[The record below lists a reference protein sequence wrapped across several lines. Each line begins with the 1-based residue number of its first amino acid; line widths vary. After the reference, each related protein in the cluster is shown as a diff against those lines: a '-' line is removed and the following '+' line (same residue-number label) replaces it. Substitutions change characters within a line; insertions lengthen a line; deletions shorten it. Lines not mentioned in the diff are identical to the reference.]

1 MSYVGLD
8 IGTTSVRAIAFEVD
22 GTILATSSRDL
33 TTMHPGQGRVEQD
46 PNEIATHSIEVL
58 HDLAGALDE
67 TPRSIGIANQ
77 RETVVAWENQTLKPL
92 AMAISWQD
100 RRGASLCEELILAGN
115 EDLIRRTTGL
125 TLEPY
130 FSATKY
136 AHLVSE
142 LGISSRNGIQL
153 GTVDSWLLAN
163 LTSNEQSLTDLTN
176 ASRTSLLNISS
187 NEYDEQL
194 GDLFG
199 VPLDLLP
206 IPLPSN
212 AMFGEITHPSLQP
225 WLGVPIHAV
234 LGDQQASLFGQG
246 CTAIG
251 DTKATMGTGTF
262 LLTNSGTKRLGPQTG
277 LITSIAW
284 NLSGAENTFCLEG
297 SIFTTAS
304 LLDWLIEV
312 IGIASNNESL
322 QELARSVRTSEQ
334 VTILPFFLGT
344 GSPWWSKDT
353 PAVLAGLDSSSS
365 KGQIARAAFE
375 SIALQIAKISE
386 EIGHQLGSQISSL
399 KLDGGLSNLDFLCQL
414 IADQTNLDCHASDLA
429 ESTAFGAAMMSAVGM
444 GDIQPESLRTS
455 YSARKTFD
463 PSANRIS
470 AKSREKRWNAYLNK
484 LGLNAK

>member
-33 TTMHPGQGRVEQD
+33 STLHPGPGRVEQD
-46 PNEIATHSIEVL
+46 PLQIVMHSIGVL
-58 HDLAGALDE
+58 HDLAMDLDE
-67 TPRSIGIANQ
+67 SPRSIGIANQ
-77 RETVVAWENQTLKPL
+77 RETVVAWESKTLKPL

-100 RRGASLCEELILAGN
+100 RRGASLCEELKHSGN
-115 EDLIRRTTGL
+115 EELIRQTTGL
-125 TLEPY
+125 TLDPY

-136 AHLVSE
+136 ARLVTD
-142 LGISSRNGIQL
+142 LGKSSRKGIQL

-163 LTSNEQSLTDLTN
+163 LTSNDQSLTDLTN

-187 NEYDEQL
+187 NEYEEQL
-194 GDLFG
+194 GKLFG

-206 IPLPSN
+206 VPLPSN

-246 CTAIG
+246 CTTIG
-251 DTKATMGTGTF
+251 DTKATLGTGTF
-262 LLTNSGTKRLGPQTG
+262 LLTNSGTQRPGPQTG

-284 NLSGAENTFCLEG
+284 NLGGIENTFCLEG
-297 SIFTTAS
+297 SIFTAAS
-304 LLDWLIEV
+304 ALEWLIEV
-312 IGIASNNESL
+312 IGLASSIEAL

-334 VTILPFFLGT
+334 VTMLPFFNGT
-344 GSPWWSKDT
+344 GSPWWGKETS
-353 PAVLAGLDSSSS
+353 AVLAGLDSSSS

-375 SIALQIAKISE
+375 SMALQTANITAEIAN
-386 EIGHQLGSQISSL
+386 QLGSQINSL

-414 IADQTNLDCHASDLA
+414 IADQTNFECHASNLA

-444 GDIQPESLRTS
+444 GDIQPESLRS
-455 YSARKTFD
+455 GYSARQTFS
-463 PSANRIS
+463 PTASRIS
-470 AKSREKRWNAYLNK
+470 AKSREKRWNAYLKK
-484 LGLNAK
+484 LGLNGQ

>member
-33 TTMHPGQGRVEQD
+33 TTLHPGQGRVEQD
-46 PNEIATHSIEVL
+46 PNEIAIHSIGVL
-58 HDLAGALDE
+58 HDLAMNLDQS
-67 TPRSIGIANQ
+67 PRSIGIANQ
-77 RETVVAWENQTLKPL
+77 RETVIAWENKTLKPL

-100 RRGASLCEELILAGN
+100 RLSASLCEELKLSGN
-115 EDLIRRTTGL
+115 EELIRQTTGL
-125 TLEPY
+125 TLDPY

-136 AHLVSE
+136 ARLVSE
-142 LGISSRNGIQL
+142 LGKSPPKGTQL

-163 LTSNEQSLTDLTN
+163 LTSNKQSLTDLTN

-187 NEYDEQL
+187 NKYDEQL
-194 GDLFG
+194 GELFG

-206 IPLPSN
+206 VPLSSN

-246 CTAIG
+246 CIAIG

-262 LLTNSGTKRLGPQTG
+262 LLTNSGTKRPEPQTG

-284 NLSGAENTFCLEG
+284 NLGGTENTFCLEG

-304 LLDWLIEV
+304 LLEWLIEV
-312 IGIASNNESL
+312 IGIASNIEAL
-322 QELARSVRTSEQ
+322 QELAKSVRTSEQ
-334 VTILPFFLGT
+334 VTILPFFTGT
-344 GSPWWSKDT
+344 GSPWWGNDT
-353 PAVLAGLDSSSS
+353 AAVLAGLDSSSS

-375 SIALQIAKISE
+375 SIALQTANITE
-386 EIGHQLGSQISSL
+386 EISNQLGSQISSL

-414 IADQTNLDCHASDLA
+414 IADQTNLECHASNLA

-444 GDIQPESLRTS
+444 GDIQPESLRS
-455 YSARKTFD
+455 GYSARQTFT
-463 PSANRIS
+463 PSASRIS
-470 AKSREKRWNAYLNK
+470 AKSREKRWTAYLNK
-484 LGLNAK
+484 LGLDGK